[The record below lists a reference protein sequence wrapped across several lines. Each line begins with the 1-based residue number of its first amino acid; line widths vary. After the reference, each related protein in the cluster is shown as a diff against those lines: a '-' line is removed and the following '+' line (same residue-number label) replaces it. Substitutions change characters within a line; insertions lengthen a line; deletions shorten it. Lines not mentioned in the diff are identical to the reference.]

1 MEMLPFKQ
9 LPIIMDLDKYS
20 VNVVKYTLGIAK
32 KTKEE
37 TVGASMQPYLV
48 PVVSG
53 KGSDIPPL
61 PLLRPLSHGGRTE

>member
-1 MEMLPFKQ
+1 
-9 LPIIMDLDKYS
+9 MDLDKYS

-61 PLLRPLSHGGRTE
+61 STTQAIVPHGGRTE